1 MDNKSLMDTLNSK
14 KNVDDKRLRIDLAIL
29 DEMLQRKDIN
39 SVSWVETSL
48 QLADCLTK
56 RGASAERLRAAI
68 SRD

>member
-1 MDNKSLMDTLNSK
+1 MDTLNSK